1 MKEPHRLL
9 NQGATDAERALL
21 RSASMDGPPDGVVER
36 MMAALDGAPSAQGPG
51 QGSDGTVPD
60 APAATH
66 ALKLATLS
74 KAGIVAL
81 LGVAGLTSAV
91 MVHYRDGSGRA
102 HVRSPAAAAPAIQ
115 AAPTLDPTHGPDH
128 PEGTSLQAK
137 PLALGPSETA
147 TESRQQPS
155 PRSDDGLAAELRLL
169 DVARAAVNA
178 GNSSAAQR
186 ALDSYAERFPQGHL
200 NPEANVLR
208 LAVMVRQGDHAA
220 ALSLG
225 RALLAS
231 EVYKTYESRIRSL
244 LREIPQ

>member
-36 MMAALDGAPSAQGPG
+36 MMTALDGAPSAQGPG
-51 QGSDGTVPD
+51 HGSDGTVPD

-66 ALKLATLS
+66 ALKLATLA
-74 KAGIVAL
+74 KAGVVAL

-102 HVRSPAAAAPAIQ
+102 HVRSPAPAAPAIQ
-115 AAPTLDPTHGPDH
+115 TTPALDPTHGPSH
-128 PEGTSLQAK
+128 SEGTSLQAR
-137 PLALGPSETA
+137 PSALGPSEGA
-147 TESRQQPS
+147 TEPQQQPS
-155 PRSDDGLAAELRLL
+155 TRSDDSLAAELRLL
-169 DVARAAVNA
+169 DVARAAVHA

-186 ALDSYAERFPQGHL
+186 ALDSHAERFPQGHL
-200 NPEANVLR
+200 KPEANVLR

-231 EVYKTYESRIRSL
+231 ELYKTYEPRIRSL